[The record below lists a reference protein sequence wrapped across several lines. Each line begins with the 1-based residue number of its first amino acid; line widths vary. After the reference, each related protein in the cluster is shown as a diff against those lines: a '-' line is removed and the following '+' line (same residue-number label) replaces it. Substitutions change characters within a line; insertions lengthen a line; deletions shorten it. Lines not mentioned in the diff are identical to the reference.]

1 MRAYAQRSLSRLALD
16 IMFCLDKNRV
26 VAPMGQPEI
35 VETVP
40 GQCIEPSLA
49 LPDDFGQPLF
59 DALWEAG
66 YRPSQTQPAEQAIDA
81 LQNHVKFAEEMAR
94 TVMRA
99 KFTPPIVSVPEV
111 GKVGL
116 R

>member
-16 IMFCLDKNRV
+16 IMFLLDKNHV
-26 VAPMGQPEI
+26 VAPMGQPDI
-35 VETVP
+35 VEAVP
-40 GQCIEPSLA
+40 GACLEPSLT

-94 TVMRA
+94 TVMKA
-99 KFTPPIVSVPEV
+99 KFGPPIVAVPDV
-111 GKVGL
+111 GKAGL
-116 R
+116 L

>member
-16 IMFCLDKNRV
+16 IMFCLDKSHV

-40 GQCIEPSLA
+40 GQCIEPSLT
-49 LPDDFGQPLF
+49 LPGDFGQPLF

-66 YRPSQTQPAEQAIDA
+66 FRPSQTQPAEQAIDA
-81 LQNHVKFAEEMAR
+81 LRNHVKFAEEMAR
-94 TVMRA
+94 TVMKA
-99 KFTPPIVSVPEV
+99 KFAPPIVAVPDA
-111 GKVGL
+111 GKANL
-116 R
+116 L